1 LQEDRM
7 NLRVLDQIRQTL
19 SAKRNNLSDWLA
31 ATPASK
37 QDLQLGNETEQAVL
51 DHLDTLGQAAEKAG
65 DGSLG
70 LCDVCHDYVETRL
83 LEMDYTSCVCLE
95 HFSDEERRTLEFE
108 LEMAQTVQ
116 LSLLPQQPPQTPSL
130 EVAAFSRPSQ
140 IIGGDYFDF
149 LDFLDG
155 GVGLAIAD
163 VAGHGVS
170 ASLHMAGIQ
179 TLLRSLAPGSVSP
192 AAALEH
198 IHRLLVH
205 NVRFTTFVTMFLGAF
220 DTRSNILTY
229 CNAGHNPPL
238 VLRGGQNDGETTS
251 WLWPTAAAVGLVEQG
266 QFHSATIHLAP
277 GDLLLMYT
285 DGITEASNR
294 QGEEFGRERLE
305 ASARSASRLPAAEL
319 IRSLRQAVEAFSGEE
334 SQADDQ
340 TLLVCKI
347 AQ

>member
-1 LQEDRM
+1 M

-19 SAKRNNLSDWLA
+19 SSKRSNLSDWLST
-31 ATPASK
+31 TPASK

-51 DHLDTLGQAAEKAG
+51 NHLDTLQEAVEKAG
-65 DGSLG
+65 DGRLG
-70 LCDVCHDYVETRL
+70 LCEVCHDYVETNL
-83 LEMDYTSCVCLE
+83 MEMDYTSCVCLE
-95 HFSDEERRTLEFE
+95 HLTEDERHTLEFE

-116 LSLLPQQPPQTPSL
+116 LSLLPQQPPDVPAL
-130 EVAAFSRPSQ
+130 EVAAFSRPAQ

-149 LDFLDG
+149 FDFLDG
-155 GVGLAIAD
+155 AVGLAIAD

-170 ASLHMAGIQ
+170 ASLHMASIQ

-205 NVRFTTFVTMFLGAF
+205 NVRFTTFVTVFLGAF
-220 DTRSNILTY
+220 DTRSHILTY

-238 VLRGGQNDGETTS
+238 VVRGGENGGETST

-266 QFHSATIHLAP
+266 QFHSATIHLAR
-277 GDLLLMYT
+277 GDLLLLYT
-285 DGITEASNR
+285 DGITEASNP

-305 ASARSASRLPAAEL
+305 AATLSTHRLPAAEL
-319 IRSLRQAVEAFSGEE
+319 IRNLRLEVERFTGEE
-334 SQADDQ
+334 IQADDK

-347 AQ
+347 VE